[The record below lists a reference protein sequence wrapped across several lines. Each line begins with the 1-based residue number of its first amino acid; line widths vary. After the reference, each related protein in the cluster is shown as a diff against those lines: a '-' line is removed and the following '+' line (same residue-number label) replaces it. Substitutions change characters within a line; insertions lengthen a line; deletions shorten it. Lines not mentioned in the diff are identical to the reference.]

1 MLDAFLGSVLLSL
14 TLLGTVAICYIIMLK
29 LLIPKSDG
37 IYYIVLPCNQNTKN
51 VRKKAYGTRIKLN
64 LLGEDYCSK
73 VVVLDSGITEEE
85 KTDLL
90 PICKESNG
98 IYIVPKECLK
108 DYFDGRV

>member
-1 MLDAFLGSVLLSL
+1 MLDAFVGSVFLFL

-37 IYYIVLPCNQNTKN
+37 IYYIILPCNQNTKN

-73 VVVLDSGITEEE
+73 VVVLDSGIKESE
-85 KTDLL
+85 KIELL
-90 PICKESNG
+90 EICKESNG
-98 IYIVPKECLK
+98 IYLVPKDYLK